1 MKQIIDVI
9 KLITDKY
16 FDKVN
21 VVLNKDMLSLEYLY
35 DINREQDVFKIVQI
49 TENDN
54 QLYAKIYPAVSSTA
68 ITIADLEDLFAE
80 FEKELSI
87 KKSKKQIVDNTIEQE
102 QYQDYLEM
110 VDKIFNL
117 DEYKDIDFSKLKF
130 LNVIFEH
137 FTEDLYSPSQKHTKL
152 RRNYINITDEFKET
166 LTDEQTALYEKLLD
180 INNEMNEEIEQQ
192 LFIFGFI
199 IGCNLNKELE
209 MK

>member
-16 FDKVN
+16 LDKVN

-68 ITIADLEDLFAE
+68 ITIADLEDLFVE

-87 KKSKKQIVDNTIEQE
+87 NKSKKQITDNTIEQE
-102 QYQDYLEM
+102 QYKEYFDM
-110 VDKIFNL
+110 VHKIFNI
-117 DEYKDIDFSKLKF
+117 DEDKAIDFSKLKF

-137 FTEDLYSPSQKHTKL
+137 FAEDLYSPSKRHNKL
-152 RRNYINITDEFKET
+152 RREYIDITNEFRET
-166 LTDEQTALYEKLLD
+166 LSDEQRALYEKLLD

-199 IGCNLNKELE
+199 IGCKMKMDLE

>member
-1 MKQIIDVI
+1 MKKIIDVI

-16 FDKVN
+16 LDKVN

-35 DINREQDVFKIVQI
+35 YINEEQDVFKIVQI
-49 TENDN
+49 TENAN

-68 ITIADLEDLFAE
+68 ITIADLEDLFVE

-87 KKSKKQIVDNTIEQE
+87 NKSKKQVADGTIEQQ
-102 QYQDYLEM
+102 QYQEYLDM
-110 VDKIFNL
+110 IHKIFNI
-117 DEYKDIDFSKLKF
+117 DEDKAIDFSKLKF

-137 FTEDLYSPSQKHTKL
+137 FAEDLYSPSQKHTKL

-166 LTDEQTALYEKLLD
+166 LTDGQTEIYEEISDL
-180 INNEMNEEIEQQ
+180 NNKMGEEIEQQ

-199 IGCNLNKELE
+199 IGCKLKMELE